1 MALQSSSTSAILA
14 LPQELRSQ
22 IYSGLLCPKPDH
34 PLTLFC
40 APQGRPAAL
49 DIHPAI
55 LRSNKQIY
63 REALPLL
70 YSNVYKFDLTNSYQ
84 GPTCCS
90 PGQDFARLF
99 LSTNVQILEST
110 RDWVYAEDGKLLS
123 TKATIYP
130 SAFRQLRHVEILTAD
145 HAVFGWGMLGSYWS
159 QCGYL
164 VNRILGY
171 LGGSTDMEGED
182 MVTTTSTLKFD
193 FLISHDMN
201 AKDKDIFGAKGMWA
215 ESLENMREM
224 LALLEAVKNRRIVAV
239 RGHNGHEEMDLSD
252 WMNSKCS

>member
-1 MALQSSSTSAILA
+1 
-14 LPQELRSQ
+14 
-22 IYSGLLCPKPDH
+22 
-34 PLTLFC
+34 
-40 APQGRPAAL
+40 
-49 DIHPAI
+49 
-55 LRSNKQIY
+55 
-63 REALPLL
+63 
-70 YSNVYKFDLTNSYQ
+70 
-84 GPTCCS
+84 
-90 PGQDFARLF
+90 
-99 LSTNVQILEST
+99 
-110 RDWVYAEDGKLLS
+110 VYAEDGKLLS

-130 SAFRQLRHVEILTAD
+130 SVFRQLRHVEILTAD

-193 FLISHDMN
+193 FLISHDVN
-201 AKDKDIFGAKGMWA
+201 AKDKDIFGAEGMWA

-239 RGHNGHEEMDLSD
+239 RGHNENEEMDLGD